1 MRLAWHAATYRS
13 GRGCALPA
21 SAPATGFQ
29 LRWAPDHLTASV
41 EVLDAD
47 DDGAGEVV
55 DLFLGSDQVSVARDG
70 TTSGEAVVR
79 STDGGY
85 AVVVRLPADGLAQG
99 GTLGFDVRVT
109 DGEPASQSS
118 WNDLPHDQE
127 DGARLGVVTLMEPVG
142 FVEVPEAIE
151 APTIDGEIDA
161 VWADAP
167 VVTTDT
173 LVEGGAGATADV
185 SLLWGEDT
193 RYALF
198 VVTDDGLDAMR
209 MNAWEQD
216 SVEIFLDPSNA
227 KAGAYRPQDGQYR
240 IGFENA
246 VSISGDLDVIGDN
259 LTSATSVTDDGY
271 VVEVA
276 ITLVEGAVSPEPDP
290 AISLGADRSGWGAR
304 SRSS

>member
-1 MRLAWHAATYRS
+1 ML
-13 GRGCALPA
+13 
-21 SAPATGFQ
+21 
-29 LRWAPDHLTASV
+29 
-41 EVLDAD
+41 
-47 DDGAGEVV
+47 
-55 DLFLGSDQVSVARDG
+55 
-70 TTSGEAVVR
+70 
-79 STDGGY
+79 
-85 AVVVRLPADGLAQG
+85 RLPADGLAQG

-276 ITLVEGAVSPEPDP
+276 ITLVAQLVEGAVSPEPDP